1 MDTFKITETHHSNG
15 SLQSRKYYFRDK
27 LHRTDGPAVEEYYE
41 SEKYDYTYPHL
52 KPKVGP
58 GPVIQNDLTPEES
71 MSFWRDLKGKVK
83 LAHPKPDGPAAES
96 MIKKGPLK
104 QAEWY
109 QDDKRHRIDGPAV
122 EQFAENGE
130 CINMEYWLDDKQ
142 LTKAEFRR
150 NITMSKLTNQSLSFK
165 GISL

>member
-15 SLQSRKYYFRDK
+15 SLQSRKYYFGDK

-41 SEKYDYTYPHL
+41 SEKYDYTYPHF

-58 GPVIQNDLTPEES
+58 GPIIPDGPISEP
-71 MSFWRDLKGKVK
+71 MSYRDLKVK
-83 LAHPKPDGPAAES
+83 LTHPKPDGPAVEL

-104 QAEWY
+104 RAEWY
-109 QDDKRHRIDGPAV
+109 QDNKRHRTNGPAV

-150 NITMSKLTNQSLSFK
+150 NVTMSKLTNQGLNFK